1 MEDAWMVFALDQ
13 SINQMRHV
21 PTRVDI
27 ESACVR
33 ARETMNGT
41 QPPTAEQQPP
51 TRARQAN
58 RHGGEDHLAFA
69 LRGREGPESRSARL
83 GDNRVDFI
91 RGKDFY
97 ATLRTRKD
105 LLDELVP
112 IDGKERSA
120 CEADAEREKRVT
132 DARIQRCGQAL
143 LQRGYLIRCERV
155 FKDPRKGRVKLVKFP
170 HYLQRTRDQTFTEDA
185 FYAWTYTPP
194 MSWTSIFVSA
204 LFAFGV
210 VAMCLFPLAP
220 IWFKKVILYVCLSI
234 LGTFAVVFSVRA
246 IVFVLVWI
254 VTGEHFWI
262 LPNLTDD
269 EIPINELFTPPWGF
283 DPHAKKIGLLQ
294 RFVGLSIGSAV
305 VYGLYSV
312 APETGGAVANL
323 NRAHDSILD
332 LFNLKDGPK
341 SLGGAMNAT
350 SSNATDAPV
359 AAETSA
365 TLEVNVTAEANE
377 TEVNATV
384 IPSLDEILAEV
395 GDDFEDEPPATE
407 PKTEL

>member
-13 SINQMRHV
+13 SISQMRHV

-132 DARIQRCGQAL
+132 DVRIQRCGQAL
-143 LQRGYLIRCERV
+143 LQRGYGSNPSSLLGSIYWYV
-155 FKDPRKGRVKLVKFP
+155 IKYPIGY
-170 HYLQRTRDQTFTEDA
+170 YLCV
-185 FYAWTYTPP
+185 W
-194 MSWTSIFVSA
+194 
-204 LFAFGV
+204 LFRH
-210 VAMCLFPLAP
+210 
-220 IWFKKVILYVCLSI
+220 
-234 LGTFAVVFSVRA
+234 T
-246 IVFVLVWI
+246 
-254 VTGEHFWI
+254 
-262 LPNLTDD
+262 
-269 EIPINELFTPPWGF
+269 INGWCWMWNCHL
-283 DPHAKKIGLLQ
+283 H
-294 RFVGLSIGSAV
+294 
-305 VYGLYSV
+305 
-312 APETGGAVANL
+312 
-323 NRAHDSILD
+323 
-332 LFNLKDGPK
+332 
-341 SLGGAMNAT
+341 
-350 SSNATDAPV
+350 
-359 AAETSA
+359 
-365 TLEVNVTAEANE
+365 
-377 TEVNATV
+377 
-384 IPSLDEILAEV
+384 
-395 GDDFEDEPPATE
+395 
-407 PKTEL
+407 